1 MRRVENSMKSG
12 LATVTSFGGIDADAD
27 ELLRTCFQ
35 DHIAYTTVRGL
46 KAFLV
51 LGRKGSGKTAIY
63 KKLIT
68 DDSETVIAFGH
79 TFDDYPWHH
88 HDLQASTGVPEE
100 RRYVHSWKYLILMG
114 LTKMLLNSDRTQPW
128 SDESQDSM
136 SVLEDFVVDSYG
148 SRDPDIHQLFSP
160 EKELKL
166 RAGLDLR
173 VFSID
178 AEVVRVKDLPP
189 HVQEVNAAI
198 SKHVLRALNPAVDYF
213 VCFDQLDLGFTLT
226 DEKYAQRLIGLLI
239 AARDLFV
246 AARAAGKQLNPVV
259 FLRDDIFQDLQFEDK
274 NKITENF
281 TTWINWSED
290 SGGLTLKDL
299 MERRFVELLG
309 TDERPDVSW
318 NDVFDESKDMPGRQR
333 KYAHILDRTL
343 LRPRDMIKFCNEIL
357 SSYKRDGL
365 TGPIP
370 NEPIHQ
376 SREAYSAYLLN
387 EIDDEIAKHVPNYK
401 EYLEV
406 IKTIGAEKFEKET
419 FVDAFGQRGGFEET
433 PEKALSNLF
442 SFSIISYLKP
452 GGRGGGSEY
461 VWRYKDSRARFDP
474 LAVSYRVHPGFK
486 EALGLVR

>member
-1 MRRVENSMKSG
+1 MKGGLSRVQ
-12 LATVTSFGGIDADAD
+12 SFGGIDADAD
-27 ELLRTCFQ
+27 ELLKTCFQ
-35 DHIAYTTVRGL
+35 DHDSYRTVR
-46 KAFLV
+46 AMSAYLV

-68 DDSETVIAFGH
+68 SNEPNVLSFGH

-114 LTKMLLNSDRTQPW
+114 LTKVLLNSDHTQPW
-128 SDESQDSM
+128 DDDSYASM
-136 SVLEDFVVDSYG
+136 GVLEDFVVDSYG

-166 RAGLDLR
+166 RAGLDFKIFH
-173 VFSID
+173 V
-178 AEVVRVKDLPP
+178 EGETVRVKDLPP

-198 SKHVLRALNPAVDYF
+198 AKHVLRALNPSVDYF
-213 VCFDQLDLGFTLT
+213 VCFDQLDLGFTVT
-226 DEKYAQRLIGLLI
+226 DPRYAQRLIGLLI

-246 AARAAGKQLNPVV
+246 TARDAGKRLNPVV
-259 FLRDDIFQDLQFEDK
+259 FLRDDIHQDLQFEDK

-281 TTWINWSED
+281 ATWINWSEE
-290 SGGLTLKDL
+290 SSGLTLKDM
-299 MERRFVELLG
+299 MERRFSELLG
-309 TDERPDVSW
+309 TDEEPSVAWD
-318 NDVFDESKDMPGRQR
+318 DVFDETKAMPGRQL
-333 KYAHILDRTL
+333 KYSHIVDRTL
-343 LRPRDMIKFCNEIL
+343 LRPRDMIKFCNEVL
-357 SSYKRDGL
+357 SAYKSDGL

-376 SREAYSAYLLN
+376 ARENYSNYLLN
-387 EIDDEIAKHVPNYK
+387 EIDDEIAKHVPSYK

-406 IKTIGAEKFEKET
+406 IKTIGAEKFEKQV
-419 FVDAFGQRGGFEET
+419 FVDSYKQRGGFVDT
-433 PEKALSNLF
+433 PEQALSDLF
-442 SFSIISYLKP
+442 AFSIISYLKP

-474 LAVSYRVHPGFK
+474 LADSYRVHPGFK
-486 EALGLVR
+486 EVLGLVR